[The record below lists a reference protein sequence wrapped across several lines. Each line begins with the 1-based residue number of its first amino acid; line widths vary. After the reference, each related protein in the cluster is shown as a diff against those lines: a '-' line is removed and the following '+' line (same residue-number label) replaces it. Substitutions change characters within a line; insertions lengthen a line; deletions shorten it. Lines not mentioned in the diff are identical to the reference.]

1 MKTGEE
7 QGMTIKILIAD
18 DHHVVRRG
26 LVFFLR
32 TQESIEIIGEA
43 SNGKEA
49 VELARKLNPDLILM
63 DLIMPEMDG
72 IQATKLIKGAQP
84 EIKIMMLTSFS
95 DQEHVIPA
103 IEAGA
108 SGYQLKDI
116 QPDELVKSIKRIM
129 AGENQLHPKATS
141 LVLKHLSSN
150 NRQER
155 KAIDDLTKRELEV
168 LKEIASGKSNKEI
181 AATLYITEKTVKTH
195 VSNVL
200 AKLELADRTQAALYA
215 VRNRLVEQEPPS
227 A

>member
-1 MKTGEE
+1 MA
-7 QGMTIKILIAD
+7 IKILIAD

-32 TQESIEIIGEA
+32 TQEQIEIVGEA
-43 SNGKEA
+43 GNGKEA
-49 VELARKLNPDLILM
+49 VELARTLKPDIILM
-63 DLIMPEMDG
+63 DLIMPVMNG
-72 IQATKLIKGAQP
+72 IEATKIIKAENP
-84 EIKIMMLTSFS
+84 FINIMMLTSFA

-116 QPDELVKSIKRIM
+116 QPDELVKAIFRIM
-129 AGENQLHPKATS
+129 DGENQLHPKATS
-141 LVLKHLSSN
+141 LVLKHLSGNS
-150 NRQER
+150 RHE
-155 KAIDDLTKRELEV
+155 KKLLDELTRRELEV

-181 AATLYITEKTVKTH
+181 AASLYITEKTVKTH
-195 VSNVL
+195 VSNIL

-215 VRNRLVEQEPPS
+215 VRNRLIDQEPPS